1 MNFDLNKI
9 IRPTIKELKP
19 YSSARDE
26 FTGNGEVYLDA
37 NENPFETG
45 LNRYP
50 DPFQKKLKNKIS
62 KIKNIPQDCIFL
74 GNGSD
79 EVIDLIFRVF
89 CEPGKDEVILFPPT
103 YGMYQVCAD
112 INNIK
117 TKKISLT
124 KDFEIDEIN
133 LFKNLNN
140 NTKIIWICSPNNPTG
155 NTMDPEV
162 IKNILNSF
170 NGIVVIDEAYID
182 FSDSQSWIDFL
193 DFHPNL
199 FIIQTLSKAWGLAGL
214 RLGMGFAS
222 KKIISI
228 LNKIKPPYNI
238 NSLTQEKALEAV
250 AYLEEKNEAVDI
262 ILNEKVKLIKNI
274 KLIETVKHIYQS
286 DTNFILV
293 KINNATNIY
302 KELIERSI
310 IVRNRSNVSLCEDC
324 LRITVGNSIEN
335 KKLLDAIKEITR

>member
-1 MNFDLNKI
+1 MSFDLNKI
-9 IRPTIKELKP
+9 IRPIIKDLKP

-26 FTGNGEVYLDA
+26 FTGKAEVYLDA

-50 DPFQKKLKNKIS
+50 DPFQQKLKGKIS
-62 KIKNIPQDCIFL
+62 KIKNIPTDSILL

-79 EVIDLIFRVF
+79 ELIDLIFRAF
-89 CEPGKDEVILFPPT
+89 CEPGKDEVIILPPT

-112 INNIK
+112 INHIK
-117 TKKISLT
+117 TNKISLT
-124 KDFEIDEIN
+124 KDFEIDEPL
-133 LFKNLNN
+133 LFKGINE

-155 NTMDPEV
+155 NTMDPVV

-170 NGIVVIDEAYID
+170 SGIVVIDEAYID
-182 FSDSQSWIDFL
+182 FSSSQSWIDFL
-193 DFHPNL
+193 DFHPIL
-199 FIIQTLSKAWGLAGL
+199 IIIQTLSKAWGLAGL

-222 KKIISI
+222 KQIIAI

-238 NSLTQEKALEAV
+238 NSLTQEKALEAIG
-250 AYLEEKNEAVDI
+250 YLEEKNNAVDT
-262 ILNEKVKLIKNI
+262 ILNEKVKLIENI
-274 KLIETVKHIYQS
+274 KLIERVKYIYPS

-302 KELIERSI
+302 NELVERSI

-324 LRITVGNSIEN
+324 LRITVGDSTEN

>member
-9 IRPTIKELKP
+9 TRPIIKGLKP
-19 YSSARDE
+19 YSSARNE
-26 FTGNGEVYLDA
+26 FTGKAEVYLDA

-50 DPFQKKLKNKIS
+50 DPFQKELKNKIS
-62 KIKNIPQDCIFL
+62 KVKNISKDCIFL

-79 EVIDLIFRVF
+79 EVIDLIYRAF
-89 CEPGKDEVILFPPT
+89 CEPGKEEVIILPPT

-112 INNIK
+112 INNVK
-117 TKKISLT
+117 TNKITLT
-124 KDFEIDEIN
+124 SDFEIDEKQLLKVIN
-133 LFKNLNN
+133 T
-140 NTKIIWICSPNNPTG
+140 NTKVIWICSPNNPTG
-155 NTMDPEV
+155 NTMDPLV

-170 NGIVVIDEAYID
+170 DGIVVIDEAYID
-182 FSDSQSWIDFL
+182 FSTSQSWIDFL

-222 KKIISI
+222 KQIIEI

-238 NSLTQEKALEAV
+238 NSLTQESALNAMGS
-250 AYLEEKNEAVDI
+250 LEKKNEEVDKILREKN
-262 ILNEKVKLIKNI
+262 
-274 KLIETVKHIYQS
+274 KLIENLKSLEKVKHIYKS

-293 KINNATNIY
+293 KIINATDIY
-302 KELIERSI
+302 NELVERSI
-310 IVRNRSNVSLCEDC
+310 IVRNRSNVTLCEDC
-324 LRITVGNSIEN
+324 LRITIGDSVEN
-335 KKLLDAIKEITR
+335 MKLLDAIKEITK

>member
-26 FTGNGEVYLDA
+26 FTGKAEVYLDA

-50 DPFQKKLKNKIS
+50 DPFQKNLKNKIS
-62 KIKNIPQDCIFL
+62 KIKNIAQDSIFL

-79 EVIDLIFRVF
+79 EVIDLIFRAF
-89 CEPGKDEVILFPPT
+89 CEPGKDEVIVLPPT
-103 YGMYQVCAD
+103 YGMYQVSAD

-117 TKKISLT
+117 TKKVSLT
-124 KDFEIDEIN
+124 KDFEIDESNVFKHIN
-133 LFKNLNN
+133 K
-140 NTKIIWICSPNNPTG
+140 NTKIIWICSPNNPSG
-155 NTMDPEV
+155 NTMDPVV

-170 NGIVVIDEAYID
+170 SGIVVIDEAYID

-199 FIIQTLSKAWGLAGL
+199 FILQTLSKAWGLAGL
-214 RLGMGFAS
+214 RLGMGFGS

-238 NSLTQEKALEAV
+238 NSLTQEKALEAL
-250 AYLEEKNEAVDI
+250 AYLEEKNEAVDM
-262 ILNEKVKLIKNI
+262 ILDEKI
-274 KLIETVKHIYQS
+274 KLIENLKLLEAVKNIYRS

-302 KELIERSI
+302 NQLVKRSI

-335 KKLLDAIKEITR
+335 KRLFDAIKEITR

>member
-1 MNFDLNKI
+1 MSFDLNKI
-9 IRPTIKELKP
+9 IRPIIKELKP

-26 FTGNGEVYLDA
+26 FTGKAEVYLDA

-50 DPFQKKLKNKIS
+50 DPFQQKLKGKIS
-62 KIKNIPQDCIFL
+62 KIKNIPTDSILL

-79 EVIDLIFRVF
+79 ELIDLIFRAF
-89 CEPGKDEVILFPPT
+89 CEPGKDEVIILPPT

-112 INNIK
+112 INHIK
-117 TKKISLT
+117 TNKISLT
-124 KDFEIDEIN
+124 KDFEIDEPL
-133 LFKNLNN
+133 LFKGINE

-155 NTMDPEV
+155 NTMDPLV

-170 NGIVVIDEAYID
+170 SGIVVIDEAYID
-182 FSDSQSWIDFL
+182 FSTSQSWIDFL

-222 KKIISI
+222 KQIIAI

-238 NSLTQEKALEAV
+238 NSLTQEKALEAIG
-250 AYLEEKNEAVDI
+250 YLEEKNNAVDT
-262 ILNEKVKLIKNI
+262 ILSEKVKLIENI
-274 KLIETVKHIYQS
+274 KLIERVKFIYPS

-302 KELIERSI
+302 NELVERSI

-324 LRITVGNSIEN
+324 LRITVGNSTEN
-335 KKLLDAIKEITR
+335 KKLLEAIKEITR